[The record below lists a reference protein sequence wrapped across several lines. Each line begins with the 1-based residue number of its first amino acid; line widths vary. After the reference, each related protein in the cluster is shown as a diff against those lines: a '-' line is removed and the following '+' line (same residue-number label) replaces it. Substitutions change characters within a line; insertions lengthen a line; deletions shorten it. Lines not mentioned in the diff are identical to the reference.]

1 MKTEEPEEPEA
12 TPSLEPVDESNPVQP
27 PPLPEIDPSYAG
39 VIDGLLKRPALLL
52 DAVQSGRV
60 TAILGRILVLTACC
74 LGVFGLILGWV
85 SGGAQFWL
93 APVKILAGVAL
104 SGLITLPSLYIFSC
118 LNGHE
123 ISLKAVAGVLASC
136 LALVGLLLVGLAPVL
151 WVFVQSSESLPFLGF
166 LALAFWAVALAFGL
180 TLIFRTKAVKTA
192 GRSAFLKIWVMI
204 FVLVTLQMSTSLRP
218 IIGTAETIL
227 PKEKRFFLVHWV
239 DEISKTPDKSGWK

>member
-1 MKTEEPEEPEA
+1 METEEPEA
-12 TPSLEPVDESNPVQP
+12 TLSREPSEESDLVQP
-27 PPLPEIDPSYAG
+27 PPLPVIESTFAG

-52 DAVQSGRV
+52 DTVQSEQ
-60 TAILGRILVLTACC
+60 AASMLGKMLVLTACC
-74 LGVFGLILGWV
+74 LGAFGLILGWV

-151 WVFVQSSESLPFLGF
+151 WVFVQSSESLPFLGL
-166 LALAFWAVALAFGL
+166 LALTFWAVALAFGL

-218 IIGTAETIL
+218 LIGTAETIL
-227 PKEKRFFLVHWV
+227 PQEKRFFLVHWA
-239 DEISKTPDKSGWK
+239 DEISNSPDKSGWK